1 MQNAFVFLTRAMLD
15 VRAVA
20 QFAAHDSAGAVVV
33 FEGLTRD
40 KHQGRSVVSLEYEAH
55 EELAL
60 KMLERLRE
68 NAVSRFQLTR
78 AAVYHRLGKVAIGE
92 ASVVIA
98 ASSVHRAAA
107 FDGCRFLID
116 ELKTAVP
123 IWKKEYY
130 SDGSAP
136 EWVGPDG
143 RAIKI
148 RV

>member
-1 MQNAFVFLTRAMLD
+1 MQNTFVVLTRAPLD
-15 VRAVA
+15 ARAVE
-20 QFAAHDSAGAVVV
+20 QLVAHDSAGAVVL
-33 FEGLTRD
+33 FAGLTRD
-40 KHQGRSVVSLEYEAH
+40 QHQGRGVIQLEYEAH

-68 NAVSRFQLTR
+68 NAISRFQLTR

-98 ASSVHRAAA
+98 ASSPHRAAA

-116 ELKTAVP
+116 ELKTNVP

-130 SDGSAP
+130 ADSSTPA
-136 EWVGPDG
+136 WVGPDG
-143 RAIKI
+143 GTIKI
-148 RV
+148 GA

>member
-1 MQNAFVFLTRAMLD
+1 MQNTFVVLTRAPLD
-15 VRAVA
+15 ARAVE
-20 QFAAHDSAGAVVV
+20 QLVAHDSAGAVVL

-40 KHQGRSVVSLEYEAH
+40 QHQGRGVNLLEYEAH

-68 NAVSRFQLTR
+68 NAISRFQLTR

-98 ASSVHRAAA
+98 ASSAHRAAA

-116 ELKTAVP
+116 ELKTNVP

-130 SDGSAP
+130 ADSSTPA
-136 EWVGPDG
+136 WVGPDG
-143 RAIKI
+143 GTIKI